1 MEKFVEDQYGA
12 ARPQNTGDLGKA
24 MRWLRHYG
32 QNQMQYG
39 AIKAGISEGQ
49 VLGVALNCVEIDWP
63 NPRQGAAQHRTVEVE
78 ANVMVLRRQVR
89 QIQTSADTGEQ
100 DALGFGRQGGQTAL
114 ARSMG
119 GTANRRVVKRG
130 DQRVAVLQAQCNTR
144 GMARVNSG
152 ISALKCVPSS
162 ATIW

>member
-1 MEKFVEDQYGA
+1 M
-12 ARPQNTGDLGKA
+12 
-24 MRWLRHYG
+24 M
-32 QNQMQYG
+32 
-39 AIKAGISEGQ
+39 
-49 VLGVALNCVEIDWP
+49 
-63 NPRQGAAQHRTVEVE
+63 
-78 ANVMVLRRQVR
+78 LRRQVR
-89 QIQTSADTGEQ
+89 QIQPGADPGEQ
-100 DALGFGRQGGQTAL
+100 DAVGFGRQGSQAPL
-114 ARSMG
+114 ARSMR

>member
-1 MEKFVEDQYGA
+1 
-12 ARPQNTGDLGKA
+12 
-24 MRWLRHYG
+24 
-32 QNQMQYG
+32 
-39 AIKAGISEGQ
+39 
-49 VLGVALNCVEIDWP
+49 
-63 NPRQGAAQHRTVEVE
+63 
-78 ANVMVLRRQVR
+78 MVLRWQVR
-89 QIQTSADTGEQ
+89 QIQSGTDTGEQ
-100 DALGFGRQGGQTAL
+100 DTLGFGRQGGQTAL

-144 GMARVNSG
+144 GMARANSG